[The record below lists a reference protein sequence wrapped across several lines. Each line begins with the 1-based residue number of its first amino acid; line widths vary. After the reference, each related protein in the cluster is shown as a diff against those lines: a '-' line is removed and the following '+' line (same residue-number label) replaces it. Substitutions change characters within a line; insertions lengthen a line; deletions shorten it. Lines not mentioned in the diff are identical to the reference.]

1 MLSPTHFWTQDTDGG
16 GQCFW
21 CKLRLKRLDSCAAL
35 RAKLDMP
42 CLCPGGR
49 ESLPVLISVGVHR
62 SHSFQTRGQQL
73 FCEQCHKQRPVH
85 RLGVFSRCCPKEGR
99 RRQPLVFIPQLS
111 LEKKFRLDVVSEL
124 SLPNFLYCLGR
135 ILVALVDLGH
145 ETCSDPR

>member
-1 MLSPTHFWTQDTDGG
+1 MALESHEKKQQLMRKPCGPRKATRAELVRDSDSQMLSPTHFWTHDTDGG

-49 ESLPVLISVGVHR
+49 ESLPVLISLGVHR
-62 SHSFQTRGQQL
+62 SHSFQIRGQQL

-85 RLGVFSRCCPKEGR
+85 RLGVFSRCCPKKGR
-99 RRQPLVFIPQLS
+99 RR
-111 LEKKFRLDVVSEL
+111 
-124 SLPNFLYCLGR
+124 
-135 ILVALVDLGH
+135 
-145 ETCSDPR
+145 